1 MLIGGPTASQKTELA
16 INLAKKIPAVIIN
29 ADTMQFYKDFKILN
43 NRPNNILSCKTEFR
57 LFGSLEIPN
66 FPNLGWW
73 NRIIRKEIARAL
85 KKKKLPI
92 IVGGTGLYLNA
103 IERETSFVPKIKND
117 VKKEISQLH
126 KKFGLKYLYKIL
138 REHDESS
145 FNNLNPNDTY
155 RIIRALEVKKSTG
168 RTLDFWKQKVTDN
181 NLKKKLKYY
190 YAIINPERDKLY
202 KKIDSRFLKMI
213 ENGAIE
219 EVKLFKKKKVSSDH
233 PIFKMIGLKYLIN
246 YLDNNISLN
255 EAIFFSQ
262 RDTRRYAKRQIT
274 WFKNQPLN
282 ANRFMYNEA
291 VNFFSLS
298 TCKNYF
304 LF

>member
-1 MLIGGPTASQKTELA
+1 MLIGGPTASQKTKLA
-16 INLAKKIPAVIIN
+16 IYIAKKIPAVIIN

-43 NRPNNILSCKTEFR
+43 NRPNDILSCKIEFR

-73 NRIIRKEIARAL
+73 NKIIRKEINKAL
-85 KKKKLPI
+85 EKKKLPI
-92 IVGGTGLYLNA
+92 VVGGTGLYLNA
-103 IERETSFVPKIKND
+103 IERETSFIPKIKND
-117 VKKEISQLH
+117 VKKEISNLH

-138 REHDESS
+138 REYDKLSYY
-145 FNNLNPNDTY
+145 NLNPNDTY

-168 RTLDFWKQKVTDN
+168 KTLDFWKQKETDDN
-181 NLKKKLKYY
+181 FKKKLKYY
-190 YAIINPERDKLY
+190 YLIINSDRDKLY
-202 KKIDSRFLKMI
+202 KQIDLRFLKMI
-213 ENGAIE
+213 ENGVLD
-219 EVKLFKKKKVSSDH
+219 EVKRFTKKKVNSNH
-233 PIFKMIGLKYLIN
+233 PIFRMIGLKYLIS
-246 YLDNNISLN
+246 YLDRKISLD
-255 EAIFFSQ
+255 EAILFSQ

-274 WFKNQPLN
+274 WFKNQPLK
-282 ANRFMYNEA
+282 ANRFMYDEA

>member
-1 MLIGGPTASQKTELA
+1 MLIGGPTASQKTTLA
-16 INLAKKIPAVIIN
+16 INLAKKIPSVIIN

-43 NRPNNILSCKTEFR
+43 NRPHNILSCKIDFR

-73 NRIIRKEIARAL
+73 NKIIRKEIARAL

-92 IVGGTGLYLNA
+92 IVGGTGLYLNS

-117 VKKEISQLH
+117 VKKEISNLH
-126 KKFGLKYLYKIL
+126 KKFGLKYLYEIL
-138 REHDESS
+138 RECDEISYH
-145 FNNLNPNDTY
+145 NLNPNDTY

-168 RTLDFWKQKVTDN
+168 KTLDFWKQKGKDD

-190 YAIINPERDKLY
+190 YVILNPDRDKLY

-213 ENGAIE
+213 ENGVLD
-219 EVKLFKKKKVSSDH
+219 EVKLFKKKKVSSNH
-233 PIFKMIGLKYLIN
+233 PIFKMIGLKYLID
-246 YLDNNISLN
+246 YLDKKISLD

-274 WFKNQPLN
+274 WFKNQPRN
-282 ANRFMYNEA
+282 ANRFVYDEA

>member
-138 REHDESS
+138 REHDELS

>member
-138 REHDESS
+138 REHDELS

-213 ENGAIE
+213 ENGALE
-219 EVKLFKKKKVSSDH
+219 EVKLFKKKKVSSNH

>member
-57 LFGSLEIPN
+57 LFGTLEIPN

-138 REHDESS
+138 REHDELS

-213 ENGAIE
+213 ENGALE
-219 EVKLFKKKKVSSDH
+219 EVKLFKKKKVSSNH

>member
-138 REHDESS
+138 REHDELS

-219 EVKLFKKKKVSSDH
+219 EVKLFKKKKVSSNH

>member
-57 LFGSLEIPN
+57 LFGNLEIPN

-138 REHDESS
+138 REHDELS

-213 ENGAIE
+213 ENGALE
-219 EVKLFKKKKVSSDH
+219 EVKLFKKKKVSSNH